1 MIREEEYTYKVAAS
15 GRVNIIGEH
24 VDYCGGRVMPA
35 ALSLKNTVYVR
46 PNGTNFINLSWTTLP
61 DTVSLDI
68 TRLES
73 YRHLKYGNY
82 QAGSAYLWQKA
93 GHKIVGCD
101 MVQDCKVPFGSG
113 LSSSAAIE
121 VSTIAALATVA
132 GEEFNSVEV
141 ALVAQAAEREYA
153 GVNCGIM
160 DQYASACGKKGMAM
174 LLDCKTLECEYLPL
188 DLGGYTMVI
197 TDCKKPH
204 SLVESKYNERRE
216 ETEKALEI
224 LKTKLDIT
232 CLADVSQEQF
242 AKYASL
248 LPDVIRKRASHVIN
262 ECARVKQAE
271 KALRGGDIVRLGALL
286 NESHY
291 SLKNLYE
298 TTGFEPD
305 VLAETAQA
313 HPACIGSRLTGGGFG
328 GCTIS
333 LVKTECAEEFEEYL
347 LKTYEQKTGYR
358 AVCYH
363 SDITDGITVKKI
375 R

>member
-24 VDYCGGRVMPA
+24 VDYCGGKVMPA

-224 LKTKLDIT
+224 LKTKLDVT